1 LARSLRV
8 DHWESAV
15 DTLVRWRA
23 DDRPVGGESALGRR
37 VGARRKAP
45 RAQPAFGDRLTDI
58 GAVDA
63 SAEDEL
69 LPFVP
74 LQAPHLDGD
83 LGSLGRECADRRSHH
98 DAGAKADID
107 AARRA
112 LDMGL

>member
-23 DDRPVGGESALGRR
+23 DDRPVGRR
-37 VGARRKAP
+37 VGAPAASRSSAKAP

-69 LPFVP
+69 LLFVP